1 MNITYK
7 SRKLILFQIN
17 YFRIKEFTQTP
28 DYEFL
33 EKFEVIKNLPLDETE
48 FKQLKRNLSNHKDS
62 VTILSEPRNK
72 SKIAS
77 CYYCG
82 NITGTKEY
90 LIFKLFQRKCIRYGF
105 PTELSI
111 KGIDYINSH
120 FSNSF
125 FSLPKL
131 NKRKYSLKKDLYPY
145 ILTTGDEGNSVFRV
159 DSSDSFKKIGH
170 STIGPATIWSLFYL
184 ACNNEDYEDPKFAL
198 KEAAKGNNNNID
210 LSVGD
215 IYGGD
220 YSGVGLSSHK
230 IAK

>member
-1 MNITYK
+1 MLLLNISPIYLRCGALIPNSEMLEKELDYYKERFRYIKPEMNITYK

-125 FSLPKL
+125 F
-131 NKRKYSLKKDLYPY
+131 LYR
-145 ILTTGDEGNSVFRV
+145 N
-159 DSSDSFKKIGH
+159 
-170 STIGPATIWSLFYL
+170 
-184 ACNNEDYEDPKFAL
+184 
-198 KEAAKGNNNNID
+198 
-210 LSVGD
+210 
-215 IYGGD
+215 
-220 YSGVGLSSHK
+220 
-230 IAK
+230 